1 MQWNVRLMYK
11 INEKEKRTMA
21 FKNIRIPK
29 ESIKEYEVDGEI
41 IEPWFCTIDEEK
53 NIILF
58 DYGTVYEEPD
68 EIYFALIWKN
78 KIIKSKLHQK
88 VVNKNTTIWEL
99 LAINIPKDI
108 EVYRDE
114 IIADLRE
121 AMKVYGFD
129 GDAAYLFN
137 MDESLLNKTGKTII
151 NF

>member
-1 MQWNVRLMYK
+1 
-11 INEKEKRTMA
+11 MA
-21 FKNIRIPK
+21 FKNIKIPK

-68 EIYFALIWKN
+68 EIYFALIWEN

-108 EVYRDE
+108 EIFREE

-121 AMKVYGFD
+121 AMKVYGFN
-129 GDAAYLFN
+129 GDVAYLFN

>member
-1 MQWNVRLMYK
+1 
-11 INEKEKRTMA
+11 MA
-21 FKNIRIPK
+21 FKNIKIP
-29 ESIKEYEVDGEI
+29 EENRKEYEVDGEI

-88 VVNKNTTIWEL
+88 IVNKNTTIWEL

-108 EVYRDE
+108 EFFREE
-114 IIADLRE
+114 IIVALRE
-121 AMKVYGFD
+121 AMKVYGFN
-129 GDAAYLFN
+129 GDVAYLFN